1 MTEGWV
7 NGSVVGK
14 PAVTMC
20 HTQEAAANSVGDMAG
35 GTPTDGGAVESRA
48 WTLSLGTLGVGPTAS
63 SPGPLLRRKGPSLCC
78 SFLDGISQGGWE
90 AANRKGDWLSSLGVR

>member
-48 WTLSLGTLGVGPTAS
+48 WTLSLGTLGVGPL
-63 SPGPLLRRKGPSLCC
+63 PLLQFPRWNLPRRLGSSKQKG
-78 SFLDGISQGGWE
+78 
-90 AANRKGDWLSSLGVR
+90 